1 MGEIRKDNLHESLI
15 QELNDLGNI
24 DLSGKQDK
32 NDNGLNTDSK
42 VIVGAINE
50 LKNKFDALYIQY
62 EEVKNQVNESLKV
75 IECVTISLNNTNLI
89 LNSGTLSQ
97 ELTATVLPSDCTEKV
112 VWFSSDE
119 NVATVTNGVV
129 VAVNNGNCVINAVC
143 GAKIAS
149 CNVKVSLDCVLVE
162 DGAFIDTTTFGDI
175 KLGSVKVDSTNQR
188 LEFGAMM
195 YGRYNTMVFQK
206 LIPVGG
212 FTSTAKIK
220 IQLATTDGYIN
231 TPVMHVLIVDN
242 NSTTM
247 YDSGFNGTKHVY
259 ASLANG
265 HADYKDYTI
274 NLTGFSTCSGY
285 LAIAFSCNDDSLNAK
300 CYVKRIEFIE

>member
-15 QELNDLGNI
+15 SELDTFQEKTDSN
-24 DLSGKQDK
+24 
-32 NDNGLNTDSK
+32 LNTNSK
-42 VIVGAINE
+42 EVIGAINE
-50 LKNKFDALYIQY
+50 LKNKFDSLFIQY

-75 IECVTISLNNTNLI
+75 VECVTVSLNNTNITLT
-89 LNSGTLSQ
+89 SAVLSQ
-97 ELTATVLPSDCTEKV
+97 ELIATVLPSDCTERV

-143 GAKIAS
+143 GAKMAS
-149 CNVKVSLDCVLVE
+149 CNVKVSLDCVLFE

-175 KLGSVKVDSTNQR
+175 KLGSVKVDSANQR

-220 IQLATTDGYIN
+220 IHLATTDGYIS

-247 YDSGFNGTKHVY
+247 YDSGFNGTKRAY
-259 ASLANG
+259 AGLANG
-265 HADYKDYTI
+265 HTNYKDYTI
-274 NLTGFSTCSGY
+274 NLSGFSTCSGY